1 MAISTIIAIT
11 VGEPPIRYVSVVAPA
26 VPQPGQ
32 MFGITAK
39 KQNRMPQGFQE
50 RAKPAIAVS
59 PVASV

>member
-1 MAISTIIAIT
+1 MIAI
-11 VGEPPIRYVSVVAPA
+11 VFGFPPPIRYVNVVAPA

-32 MFGITAK
+32 TFGTIAK
-39 KQNRMPQGFQE
+39 AQKRMPQGFHE